1 MAFVDTLKQPG
12 DNERIAATCEAYVE
26 LLHSR
31 IRHAAQNAAQFGHNS
46 VSGYLNSD
54 HLTGIK
60 EEEKTELGCPVGEG
74 NPFDFKKVFMDTN
87 CNCYNS
93 HDTLYLDQDMVEK
106 RVLKKVDVLLE
117 KDGFKRHV
125 LRCDKIQGYSNN
137 KKRGIFKDRYN
148 RHYTGEYFLY
158 VHIDL
163 AW

>member
-74 NPFDFKKVFMDTN
+74 NPFDFKKTIIVFTISGICMPSYQIFPWYASILYFWQLHTN
-87 CNCYNS
+87 S
-93 HDTLYLDQDMVEK
+93 
-106 RVLKKVDVLLE
+106 
-117 KDGFKRHV
+117 GFLFYRQSGK
-125 LRCDKIQGYSNN
+125 
-137 KKRGIFKDRYN
+137 
-148 RHYTGEYFLY
+148 
-158 VHIDL
+158 
-163 AW
+163 